1 MSVCPACRS
10 CHGHSSAQMMHC
22 LGSHRIYSI
31 LLLLHIIVYT
41 FSFHDHSAGSLIV
54 ETIMVQGS
62 GTWQPWHIWGKTMH
76 FPRTFSLQ
84 SCLST
89 TCQTAKP
96 FPKYLFSLIFLCVRP
111 MAFGY
116 AYFDSC
122 VVVVLFLVMVHLISW
137 TLFNESFDYLILW
150 FRIIS
155 ETKTLVLLRT
165 FFGRG

>member
-1 MSVCPACRS
+1 MSVSDNKDSDAIFFLCRVS
-10 CHGHSSAQMMHC
+10 LKKSQLSTDVNIIQIFLSSTLFLSVIPPNYKSLTYSKWKIFQKGFTVAPC
-22 LGSHRIYSI
+22 LRK
-31 LLLLHIIVYT
+31 T
-41 FSFHDHSAGSLIV
+41 E

-116 AYFDSC
+116 AYFHNC
-122 VVVVLFLVMVHLISW
+122 VVAVLFLVMVNFI
-137 TLFNESFDYLILW
+137 
-150 FRIIS
+150 R
-155 ETKTLVLLRT
+155 
-165 FFGRG
+165 